1 MARKKWYIVMLLFAL
16 TLEVQ
21 SQEILKVDTMRA
33 VAPVELGDSTDF
45 IAVEQKARGN
55 WFITASVGGNSVF
68 AEANRRYDH
77 FYERVRPEF
86 RLSVG
91 KWVTPLWGLRF
102 QVGVGALGAHYYP
115 FRFYNMYDD
124 VPDHST
130 MPEEAKKYL
139 SVKDGKT
146 WFHRKFTYMDFQ
158 FNLMTDVVRW
168 FTREDKNIG
177 FYLFAG
183 PGFSHAFGSQGLS
196 QNNSFAFKAG
206 GQLDIR
212 LSDKLS
218 LITELQGTI
227 VDESFDGQI
236 GGYDSKINRTL
247 EGYAGWTVG
256 LTYKFGGKK
265 FKRFVKVNP
274 VVLETIHYMR
284 PEEVTLQDE
293 KVDISLPF
301 IVRFFIDKYNI
312 EEDQKL
318 NIHKVVTYLQEHP
331 SAKLRLSGYADKET
345 AYPSYNMKLSQHRI
359 ESVKNYIIK
368 RYGIA
373 SSRLLTEAE
382 GDQERADTTERAYD
396 VNFPWNRAVVMQIIE
411 NE

>member
-1 MARKKWYIVMLLFAL
+1 MIRKIGCTVVLLWALSFAA
-16 TLEVQ
+16 Q
-21 SQEILKVDTMRA
+21 SQETVKVDTIRS
-33 VAPVELGDSTDF
+33 VSPVVLGDSTDF

-55 WFITASVGGNSVF
+55 WFVTAAVGGNTVF

-77 FYERVRPEF
+77 FYERGHPEL

-102 QVGVGALGAHYYP
+102 QVGVGKWGAHYYP

-139 SVKDGKT
+139 SVKDGVT
-146 WFHRKFTYMDFQ
+146 WFHRKFMYMDFQ

-168 FTREDKNIG
+168 FTREDKKIG

-183 PGFSHAFGSQGLS
+183 PGFTHAFSSQGLS

-227 VDESFDGQI
+227 VDESLDGQI
-236 GGYDSKINRTL
+236 GGYDNKINRTL

-265 FKRFVKVNP
+265 FKRFIKVNP

-284 PEEVTLQDE
+284 PVEKKEAVILKEE
-293 KVDISLPF
+293 KVDMDLPF
-301 IVRFFIDKYNI
+301 TVRFFIDKYTI

-318 NIHKVVTYLQEHP
+318 NIHKVATYLQEHP
-331 SAKLRLSGYADKET
+331 LAVVHLSGYADRET
-345 AYPSYNMKLSQHRI
+345 ASHVYNMKLSERRVR
-359 ESVKNYIIK
+359 SVRNYII
-368 RYGIA
+368 RNYNIA
-373 SSRLLTEAE
+373 PSRIVTIAK
-382 GDQERADTTERAYD
+382 GDVERAYEED
-396 VNFPWNRAVVMQIIE
+396 YRWNRAVVMQIIE